1 MYPRSGLQ
9 VVLGAIGV
17 LAFFI
22 YVLACRPS
30 WSPDGSK
37 ILFRA
42 ADSTGLGVALLDV
55 KTGKTRMLFV
65 EGPTEADGDA
75 KESLAAVQW
84 ARDGQRAIA
93 VLMDDSKL
101 TRLLLLPV
109 GSKRPARLVYLEEV
123 GNECGYEQAAMPL
136 PEKNG
141 QVFIGGKKLVRVEL
155 ETGRVRNW
163 EADSA
168 EAVSLAER
176 DGSIVYAMESH
187 REPKGW
193 EFGEVDP
200 ESLTL
205 RPFLRLEQDALGAR
219 LEAAGLGLEELSL
232 PLLAPEPHGTRIA
245 LKAKTSQGDVIVVLD
260 RTGFRQVLRTRPEP
274 AGCIIGNLQ
283 WAPGGKL
290 LYAVDLKGQ
299 AGSDTLQYSV
309 GEVPLDG
316 GPARLDPIA
325 RIQETSSKDDD
336 VYWNQIALSPDGR
349 RIATMVPAVGALYLV
364 DLRSPQRR
372 TTRFPMPGLAGSS
385 AR

>member
-1 MYPRSGLQ
+1 MYPRNGLQ

-42 ADSTGLGVALLDV
+42 ADSTGIGVALLDV
-55 KTGKTRMLFV
+55 KTGTTRMLFV

-75 KESLAAVQW
+75 KETIDAVQW

-123 GNECGYEQAAMPL
+123 GNECGYEQGAMPL

-155 ETGRVRNW
+155 ETGRIRSW
-163 EADSA
+163 TADSA
-168 EAVSLAER
+168 EAVSLAEW
-176 DGSIVYAMESH
+176 DGSIVYAMESR

-205 RPFLRLEQDALGAR
+205 SRSSGSSRM
-219 LEAAGLGLEELSL
+219 LS
-232 PLLAPEPHGTRIA
+232 
-245 LKAKTSQGDVIVVLD
+245 
-260 RTGFRQVLRTRPEP
+260 
-274 AGCIIGNLQ
+274 
-283 WAPGGKL
+283 APGSGPRVWDSRSCRSRSWPPSRMGR
-290 LYAVDLKGQ
+290 ASRSRRRQ
-299 AGSDTLQYSV
+299 ARV
-309 GEVPLDG
+309 
-316 GPARLDPIA
+316 
-325 RIQETSSKDDD
+325 TSS
-336 VYWNQIALSPDGR
+336 SCSTGPGSGR
-349 RIATMVPAVGALYLV
+349 C
-364 DLRSPQRR
+364 
-372 TTRFPMPGLAGSS
+372 
-385 AR
+385 